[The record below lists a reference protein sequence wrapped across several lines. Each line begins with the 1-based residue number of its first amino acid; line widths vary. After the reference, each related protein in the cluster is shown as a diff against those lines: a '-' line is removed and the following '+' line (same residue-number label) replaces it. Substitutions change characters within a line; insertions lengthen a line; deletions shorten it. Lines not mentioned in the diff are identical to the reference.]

1 MAPKESR
8 GWGGARPG
16 SGPKPRPPA
25 EHRRN
30 RIMLSFTDEELERL
44 VDAARGKSTAGF
56 ARSIVLRYLV
66 RHR

>member
-1 MAPKESR
+1 
-8 GWGGARPG
+8 
-16 SGPKPRPPA
+16 
-25 EHRRN
+25 
-30 RIMLSFTDEELERL
+30 MLSFTDEELERL